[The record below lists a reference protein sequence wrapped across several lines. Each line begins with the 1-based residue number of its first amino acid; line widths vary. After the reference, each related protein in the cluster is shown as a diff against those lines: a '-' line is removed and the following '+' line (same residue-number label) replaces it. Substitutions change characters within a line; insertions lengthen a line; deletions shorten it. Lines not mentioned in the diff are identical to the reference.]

1 MTVILWDYIP
11 LAGGKT
17 LGTVTGLYSLAGGFA
32 VSLLVIVAVSLLTP
46 APEGEMLQEFDD
58 VKNNR
63 NIKT

>member
-11 LAGGKT
+11 LAGG
-17 LGTVTGLYSLAGGFA
+17 FA
-32 VSLLVIVAVSLLTP
+32 VSLLAIVAVSLLTP

>member
-1 MTVILWDYIP
+1 MAGILSGAMTVILWDYIP
-11 LAGGKT
+11 
-17 LGTVTGLYSLAGGFA
+17 LAGGFA